1 MPTLPVFQLYY
12 GVKRIE
18 EEEEEEERKNPRETV
33 YRLV

>member
-1 MPTLPVFQLYY
+1 MPTLPVFHLYY

-18 EEEEEEERKNPRETV
+18 EEERKKTRETV

>member
-1 MPTLPVFQLYY
+1 MPTLPVFHLYY

-18 EEEEEEERKNPRETV
+18 EEEEEERKKPRETV

>member
-1 MPTLPVFQLYY
+1 MPTLPVFHLYY

-18 EEEEEEERKNPRETV
+18 EEEEERKKPRETV